1 MTWFDNNVNDHP
13 VVTPLEID
21 LGIIAHK
28 ELAAEQNSV
37 SKVEYPNEYAHQD
50 EYAVYGWIK
59 WDADVVQYPLHLI
72 ARLTINEPEYQGD
85 ASLLGDRTLGLW
97 VNDDGNFYFSTYT
110 YEFNVGQ
117 DNMDRYTKID
127 YEDSLTDW
135 VWIYYGYDPEVDQA
149 IAYCRFRDREV
160 IEF

>member
-1 MTWFDNNVNDHP
+1 M
-13 VVTPLEID
+13 
-21 LGIIAHK
+21 
-28 ELAAEQNSV
+28 
-37 SKVEYPNEYAHQD
+37 
-50 EYAVYGWIK
+50 
-59 WDADVVQYPLHLI
+59 
-72 ARLTINEPEYQGD
+72 
-85 ASLLGDRTLGLW
+85 W

-117 DNMDRYTKID
+117 DNIDRYTKIE

-135 VWIYYGYDPEVDQA
+135 VFIYYGYDPEVDQA